1 LLDKH
6 GCAFIIYELADKY
19 LPDPPKKDALGR
31 HEELEM
37 KQIRSHRNTRFA
49 VVLAIAVSMAGTL
62 VFGQFG
68 MATAA
73 DPGEK
78 IVKSLCVQCHRIEG
92 KPAPRRTKQAPD
104 LIWAGSKYQHDWL
117 FAWLQNPE
125 FKHYPVGYDF
135 RPERKKRHLALPADQ
150 AKAVTDF
157 LAARKDSR
165 IKEGVMKL
173 GTSEQFERGQQL
185 YREHGCQNCHL
196 TPSKTA
202 KGYTGGTSSASFIKL
217 NERLN
222 ADWVY
227 RFNQNP
233 NDFEPD
239 SGAYI
244 PKPLLPDEDIYA
256 ITAYM
261 MTLK

>member
-1 LLDKH
+1 
-6 GCAFIIYELADKY
+6 
-19 LPDPPKKDALGR
+19 
-31 HEELEM
+31 M
-37 KQIRSHRNTRFA
+37 NQSRSHRTRRCAF
-49 VVLAIAVSMAGTL
+49 VPGIAVSMAALLIFASSGI
-62 VFGQFG
+62 
-68 MATAA
+68 AAPA

-78 IVKSLCVQCHRIEG
+78 IVKSLCVRCHRIEG
-92 KPAPRRTKQAPD
+92 KPAPRRTKKAPD
-104 LIWAGSKYQHDWL
+104 LIWAGNKYQRDWL
-117 FAWLQNPE
+117 VAWLQNPE

-135 RPERKKRHLALPADQ
+135 RPERKKRHLSLPVDQ

-157 LAARKDSR
+157 LATHKDAR
-165 IKEGVMKL
+165 IKEGVMKP
-173 GTSEQFERGQQL
+173 GTPEQLERGGKL

-196 TPSKTA
+196 TPAKTA
-202 KGYTGGTSSASFIKL
+202 KGYAGGTSSTSFIKL
-217 NERLN
+217 NERLQ
-222 ADWVY
+222 ADWIY

-244 PKPLLPDEDIYA
+244 PKPPLPDEDIYA